1 MKRSTSGFTLI
12 ELIVTLGVFIVISG
26 IVLVNITGQRTQTDI
41 NDVTEQIGATLR
53 QAQSDSMAQE
63 NGVSWG
69 VHFENSTGT
78 SPFYGLFY
86 SSYSSST
93 IVGHY
98 PLPASVAY
106 NTSTFASGAMLDVIF
121 SQVTGVSSVSTSI
134 MLYMPK
140 ESAALSSTIS
150 IASSGAISY

>member
-78 SPFYGLFY
+78 SPFYALFY